1 MSLKGLIYRLSH
13 FRWRWLYEAY
23 LTYKYVDEYT
33 VFPAIYIPKGVK
45 LKITKDKTAKFII
58 NKKLILE
65 KWKTENAFS
74 TISLGPKAELLIEN
88 EFVIGDGVKIS
99 VAHQGK
105 LILKG
110 KKNDSGSGIT
120 ANCVVLVK
128 KHVEI
133 GYDCIIAWDTFI
145 TDCDWHSIDGKSS
158 QINTIIEDKV
168 WIGVGAK
175 ILKGAEIGKNSIV
188 TSNSVV
194 LKGKYHE
201 RTLLSGSPAEIIKE
215 NIPLWHRDLKH

>member
-1 MSLKGLIYRLSH
+1 MSIKGLIYRIFH
-13 FRWRWLYEAY
+13 FRWGWFYEAY

-33 VFPAIYIPKGVK
+33 AFPAFYIPNGVK
-45 LKITKDKTAKFII
+45 LKVTKGESAKFII
-58 NKKLILE
+58 QKKLIVE

-74 TISLGPKAELLIEN
+74 TISLAGNAELFIEN
-88 EFVIGDGVKIS
+88 EFIIGDGVKIS
-99 VAHQGK
+99 VANQGK

-120 ANCVVLVK
+120 ANSVVLVK
-128 KHVEI
+128 KYLEI

-145 TDCDWHSIDGKSS
+145 TDCDWHSIDGK
-158 QINTIIEDKV
+158 QAQMDTIVEDKV

-175 ILKGAEIGKNSIV
+175 ILKGARIGNNSII

-194 LKGKYHE
+194 LKGTYPEKS
-201 RTLLSGSPAEIIKE
+201 LLSGSPAKIIKE
-215 NIPLWHRDLKH
+215 NIPLWHRDLK